1 MNDERDASLVR
12 ACLAGNAR
20 AFERLLVRYQRP
32 VYNAALR
39 ILGNR
44 EDAKDVTQAVF
55 LNAYQHLGRFDLH
68 QRFFSWLYRIA
79 MNEAVDAASARRPT
93 EPLPELLVESGVRP
107 DEAFTQSQLDAALQ
121 AALLEL
127 KLEYRTVIVLKH
139 VQGHSYEEIAEILD
153 CPTKTVKSR
162 LYTAREALRDVLA
175 AKGLV

>member
-20 AFERLLVRYQRP
+20 AFEQLLVRYQRP
-32 VYNAALR
+32 IYNAALK

-79 MNEAVDAASARRPT
+79 MNETFDAASARRPA
-93 EPLPELLVESGVRP
+93 EPLPETLVEAGVRP
-107 DEAFTQSQLDAALQ
+107 DEALDQAQLDDGMQ
-121 AALLEL
+121 GALLAL

-139 VQGHSYEEIAEILD
+139 VQGCSYEEIAEILD

-162 LYTAREALRDVLA
+162 LYTAREALRQVLA
-175 AKGLV
+175 DKGLL